1 MGRLANIPEAQAKSI
16 LIALCADDSVLERR
30 ALNFLGQVE
39 AFESQVA
46 TRNHQTGTKRK
57 AQSAVMICVQCQS
70 PFHEEDNYNK
80 ACRYHD
86 GNLEVDYDSDVWA
99 DHDENCHG
107 PIDTDEN
114 RLEYPEGFVWS
125 CCDKLG
131 HRSGCTRGRHNAL
144 SGSRGRYGDTP
155 GTCLLEDEES
165 STEESST
172 EDEESESDS
181 DKSQD
186 D

>member
-1 MGRLANIPEAQAKSI
+1 MGRLANIPEIHAKSI

-30 ALNFLGQVE
+30 ALNLLKQIA

-46 TRNHQTGTKRK
+46 TKNYQKGTKRK

-70 PFHEEDNYNK
+70 PFHEEDNDDK

-86 GNLEVDYDSDVWA
+86 GLLNVDYESDIWA

-114 RLEYPEGFVWS
+114 RFQHPEGFVWD

-155 GTCLLEDEES
+155 GTGLLEDEES
-165 STEESST
+165 STE
-172 EDEESESDS
+172 DEASESDS